1 MPGFVAKFH
10 TWHSPEITQKGVQVQ
25 QGAGEPRGKNDAHW
39 PYGRKSMWEV
49 RIAKKTSRKWAGRE
63 TLSDVHVAQWAVG
76 RRGRPAGEGAI

>member
-1 MPGFVAKFH
+1 
-10 TWHSPEITQKGVQVQ
+10 
-25 QGAGEPRGKNDAHW
+25 
-39 PYGRKSMWEV
+39 MWEV